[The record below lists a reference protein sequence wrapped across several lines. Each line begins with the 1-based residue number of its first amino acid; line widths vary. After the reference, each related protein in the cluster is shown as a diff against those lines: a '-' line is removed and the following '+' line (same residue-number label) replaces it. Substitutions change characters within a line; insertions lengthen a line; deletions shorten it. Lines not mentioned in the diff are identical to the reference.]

1 MTPFQMLSLAVLAG
15 VVIVQ
20 FVLPHVKFP
29 EKKVDTLKQIQSV
42 ISIKESTANPK
53 VVEACN
59 SLLQAL
65 LA

>member
-1 MTPFQMLSLAVLAG
+1 MTSFQMISLAVLAG
-15 VVIVQ
+15 VVFFQ

-29 EKKVDTLKQIQSV
+29 AKKANTLKQIESV
-42 ISIKESTANPK
+42 IAIKESTANPK